1 MHTTNENKQ
10 YLMKKFYKWFRRVGA
25 QGDWKEFFKE
35 IEKEYQEPERYY
47 HTFYGHIAFCI
58 RELYKIPMRDMIENI
73 DILELSM
80 MLHDSKISFGAK
92 DNEER
97 SAEFA
102 LDICRRMG
110 LPEKFANRSAMYIRH
125 TDHIGLPFHRDSQF
139 GIDIDLAIFGQN
151 EETFDEYEKNVRKEY
166 LFVRDDEVFK
176 KERAKVLKY
185 FLERPQSLFLTE
197 YFSKKYGE
205 QARKNLMRSLAA
217 LEQ

>member
-10 YLMKKFYKWFRRVGA
+10 YLMKKFYQWFRRVGA
-25 QGDWKEFFKE
+25 QGDWKELFKE

-58 RELYKIPMRDMIENI
+58 RELYKMPEKNMIENI
-73 DILELSM
+73 NTIELSL
-80 MLHDSKISFGAK
+80 MLHDSKMSFGAK

-110 LPEKFANRSAMYIRH
+110 LPEKFASCSAMYIRH

-139 GIDIDLAIFGQN
+139 GIDIDLAILGQD
-151 EETFDEYEKNVRKEY
+151 EKIFDEYERNIRQEY
-166 LFVRDDEVFK
+166 YFVQDDVFK
-176 KERAKVLKY
+176 RERAKVLKY
-185 FLERPQSLFLTE
+185 FLNRPQSLFLTE
-197 YFSKKYGE
+197 YFSKKYE
-205 QARKNLMRSLAA
+205 KQARKNIMRSIEK